1 MDNHSPYWQT
11 FIEHAELSDVGLRR
25 ANNQDSMACQL
36 AGNEV
41 DFFRRGHLFVVA
53 DGMGRHAAGELA
65 SKISVDTIPLEF
77 FKQPSATP
85 PVALK
90 MAIEEA
96 NHRIHSRGGQ
106 NPDFKGMG
114 TTTSALVLLPQGA
127 IVGHVGDSRVY
138 RLRGNQ
144 LEQLTFDHSVVWELK
159 AAAKASGAEIPA
171 NIPKNYITR
180 SLGHDAT
187 VQADLEGPFP
197 LQQGDTFLL
206 CSDGLSGPV
215 EDEEIGVMMSCL
227 SPQETVQ
234 VLVDL
239 ANLRGGPDN
248 VTVIVAR
255 VKDLM
260 PVETAVPPKGLAGGS
275 SVAPLA
281 AWLGFGAA
289 ILAAG
294 GAYVAG
300 QTAVAAVAALA
311 AAGLGL
317 IAGVKSMS
325 GGSFGSWARQ
335 QLGRGPHTSLA
346 CEATE
351 PFVAKLAQMVHQ
363 LRTSAAQQNWK
374 VDWSQFEAQVEAAT
388 RSRNAEYYPEA
399 VRHYS
404 YALSFLMSEIR
415 KQRDASKVAF
425 DQID

>member
-1 MDNHSPYWQT
+1 MENHSPYWET
-11 FIEHAELSDVGLRR
+11 FVEHAELSDVGLRR

-41 DFFRRGHLFVVA
+41 DFHRRGHLFVVA

-65 SKISVDTIPLEF
+65 SKISADTIPLEF
-77 FKQPSATP
+77 FKQPTATP
-85 PVALK
+85 PDALK

-96 NHRIHSRGGQ
+96 NRRIHSRGGQ

-144 LEQLTFDHSVVWELK
+144 LEQLTFDHSVVWELR
-159 AAAKASGAEIPA
+159 AAAKASGAEVPA

-187 VQADLEGPFP
+187 VQADMEGPFP
-197 LQQGDTFLL
+197 LAQGDTFLL

-227 SPQETVQ
+227 KPQEAVQ

-260 PVETAVPPKGLAGGS
+260 TVENAVPPKGTAGGS
-275 SVAPLA
+275 SVPVAIWGLTGIALA
-281 AWLGFGAA
+281 AAVGLF
-289 ILAAG
+289 
-294 GAYVAG
+294 VVG
-300 QTAVAAVAALA
+300 QTVPGAIAALA
-311 AAGLGL
+311 ALGLGL
-317 IAGVKSMS
+317 FAGIKLASA
-325 GGSFGSWARQ
+325 GSFSAWAKQR
-335 QLGRGPHTSLA
+335 LGRGPHTSLT

-351 PFVAKLAQMVHQ
+351 PFVAKLAAMTHQ
-363 LRTSAAQQNWK
+363 LRTSASQQNWK
-374 VDWSQFEAQVEAAT
+374 VDWSKFESHVDSAT
-388 RSRNAEYYPEA
+388 RSRNAEHYPEA

-425 DQID
+425 DVVD

>member
-1 MDNHSPYWQT
+1 MENHAPFWQT
-11 FIEHAELSDVGLRR
+11 FVEHAELSDVGLRR

-77 FKQPSATP
+77 FKQPTATP

-96 NHRIHSRGGQ
+96 NRRIHSRGGQ

-144 LEQLTFDHSVVWELK
+144 LEQLTFDHSVVWEMRAL
-159 AAAKASGAEIPA
+159 AKANNTEMPP

-197 LQQGDTFLL
+197 LAQGDTFLL

-215 EDEEIGVMMSCL
+215 EDEEIGVMMGCL
-227 SPQETVQ
+227 KPQEAVQ
-234 VLVDL
+234 TLVDL

-260 PVETAVPPKGLAGGS
+260 GVESAAPPKGLPGGS
-275 SVAPLA
+275 SSVPVAIWA
-281 AWLGFGAA
+281 ALGVAVVA
-289 ILAAG
+289 AAG
-294 GAYVAG
+294 LYVAG
-300 QTAVAAVAALA
+300 QAAAAGGAALA

-317 IAGVKSMS
+317 FAGIRSAS
-325 GGSFGSWARQ
+325 GGSFAAWAKQR
-335 QLGRGPHTSLA
+335 LGRGPHTTLT

-351 PFVAKLAQMVHQ
+351 PFVAKLAQMTHQ
-363 LRTSAAQQNWK
+363 LRTSATQQNWK
-374 VDWSQFEAQVEAAT
+374 VNWSKFETHVNEAT
-388 RSRNAEYYPEA
+388 RARNAEHYPEA
-399 VRHYS
+399 VRHFS
-404 YALSFLMSEIR
+404 YALSFLMAEIR
-415 KQRDASKVAF
+415 KQREAAKVAF
-425 DQID
+425 DEVQ

>member
-1 MDNHSPYWQT
+1 MENHSPFWQT
-11 FIEHAELSDVGLRR
+11 FVEHAELSDVGLRR

-77 FKQPSATP
+77 FKQPTATP

-96 NHRIHSRGGQ
+96 NRRIHSRGGQ

-127 IVGHVGDSRVY
+127 LVGHVGDSRVY

-144 LEQLTFDHSVVWELK
+144 LEQLTFDHSVVWEMRAL
-159 AAAKASGAEIPA
+159 AKANNTEMPP

-180 SLGHDAT
+180 SLGHDAN
-187 VQADLEGPFP
+187 VQADIEGPFP
-197 LQQGDTFLL
+197 LAQGDTFLL

-227 SPQETVQ
+227 KPQEAVQ
-234 VLVDL
+234 TLVDL

-248 VTVIVAR
+248 VTVIVAK

-260 PVETAVPPKGLAGGS
+260 GVETAVPPKGLAGGS
-275 SVAPLA
+275 SSAPLA
-281 AWLGFGAA
+281 AWAAFGVALVAA
-289 ILAAG
+289 VGLF
-294 GAYVAG
+294 VAG
-300 QTAVAAVAALA
+300 QTAVGAVAGLA

-317 IAGVKSMS
+317 FAGVKAVS
-325 GGSFGSWARQ
+325 GGSFGAWAKQR
-335 QLGRGPHTSLA
+335 LGKGPHMA
-346 CEATE
+346 MHCEATE
-351 PFVAKLAQMVHQ
+351 PFVAKLAQMTHQ
-363 LRTSAAQQNWK
+363 LRTSASQQNWK
-374 VDWSQFEAQVEAAT
+374 VDWSKFEANINEAT
-388 RSRNAEYYPEA
+388 RARNAERYSEA
-399 VRHYS
+399 VRFYS

-415 KQRDASKVAF
+415 KQRDASKAAF
-425 DQID
+425 DEVD